1 MKDGWWKLLKGIED
15 DTQSWDKTHR
25 PTAGVTGMMDPCPVC
40 QQPKDSTLYADECG
54 SCIDD
59 WLARHHYSQ
68 GEFEEASKYPAYPET
83 DNENWQDLLQ
93 AGEPM
98 TDAWSSLLKNQ
109 PIPSTFAEM
118 QPSHEYPQ
126 QMNNQ
131 LGQSL
136 AAARQQAQQP
146 KPPLQIQN
154 LPPQTTQI
162 KLPEELTAGATVADR
177 DFRDVEWPSMR

>member
-1 MKDGWWKLLKGIED
+1 MKDDWWL
-15 DTQSWDKTHR
+15 
-25 PTAGVTGMMDPCPVC
+25 M
-40 QQPKDSTLYADECG
+40 
-54 SCIDD
+54 
-59 WLARHHYSQ
+59 
-68 GEFEEASKYPAYPET
+68 
-83 DNENWQDLLQ
+83 
-93 AGEPM
+93 
-98 TDAWSSLLKNQ
+98 LKNQ
-109 PIPSTFAEM
+109 PIPPTFAEM

-154 LPPQTTQI
+154 LPPQTTQT

-177 DFRDVEWPSMR
+177 DFRDVQFPPLN